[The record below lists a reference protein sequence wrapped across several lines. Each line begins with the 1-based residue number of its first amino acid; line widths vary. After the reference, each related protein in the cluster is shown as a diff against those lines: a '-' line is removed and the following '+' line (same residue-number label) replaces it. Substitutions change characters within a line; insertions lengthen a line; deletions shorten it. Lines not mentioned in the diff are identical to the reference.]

1 LTFFEAKCY
10 TFCMLCV
17 SLCGKSGIW
26 EDVGMP
32 EEEISAGLTEKVNEY
47 RVMAA
52 PLEQAMRELEYAQ
65 TLLRARAESDIAH
78 TVPALGAL
86 ADILDIS
93 TLDLLMASDRL
104 VFVQAAMERQ
114 GLTPDDVTQQMRALI
129 ASPQSR
135 DDLKAL
141 GIGEQIA

>member
-1 LTFFEAKCY
+1 MAGNEL
-10 TFCMLCV
+10 
-17 SLCGKSGIW
+17 
-26 EDVGMP
+26 
-32 EEEISAGLTEKVNEY
+32 SAGLAEKVNEY
-47 RVMAA
+47 RVMSA

-65 TLLRARAESDIAH
+65 TLLRARAESDIAQ

-93 TLDLLMASDRL
+93 TLDLLMAPDR
-104 VFVQAAMERQ
+104 VAFVRAAMERQ
-114 GLTPDDVTQQMRALI
+114 GLAEGDVVHQMHPLV

-141 GIGEQIA
+141 GIGEHLA

>member
-1 LTFFEAKCY
+1 MAGNDL
-10 TFCMLCV
+10 
-17 SLCGKSGIW
+17 
-26 EDVGMP
+26 
-32 EEEISAGLTEKVNEY
+32 SAGLTEKVNEY
-47 RVMAA
+47 KVMTA

-65 TLLRARAESDIAH
+65 TLLKARAESDIEQ

-93 TLDLLMASDRL
+93 TLDLLMAPDRL
-104 VFVQAAMERQ
+104 AFVHSAMSRH
-114 GLTPDDVTQQMRALI
+114 GLSADDVAQQMRSLI
-129 ASPQSR
+129 SSPQSR

>member
-1 LTFFEAKCY
+1 MAAN
-10 TFCMLCV
+10 
-17 SLCGKSGIW
+17 
-26 EDVGMP
+26 
-32 EEEISAGLTEKVNEY
+32 EISAGLAEKVNEY
-47 RVMAA
+47 RVMTA
-52 PLEQAMRELEYAQ
+52 PLEQAIRELEYAQ
-65 TLLRARAESDIAH
+65 TLLKARAESDIAQ

-93 TLDLLMASDRL
+93 TLDLLMAPDRL
-104 VFVQAAMERQ
+104 AFVHAAMDSQ
-114 GLTPDDVTQQMRALI
+114 GLTPDEVAQQMRALV

>member
-1 LTFFEAKCY
+1 MAGNEL
-10 TFCMLCV
+10 
-17 SLCGKSGIW
+17 
-26 EDVGMP
+26 
-32 EEEISAGLTEKVNEY
+32 SAGLAEKVNEF
-47 RVMAA
+47 RVMSA

-65 TLLRARAESDIAH
+65 TLLRARAESDIAQ

-93 TLDLLMASDRL
+93 TLEILMAPDR
-104 VFVQAAMERQ
+104 VAFVRAAMERR
-114 GLTPDDVTQQMRALI
+114 GLTESDVVHQMHPLV

-141 GIGEQIA
+141 GIGEHLT